1 MAADEAQGGPPESEL
16 ADQASFVGHDLCD
29 SAVQSS
35 VETSVDANHGT
46 AGKWR
51 RVRGGGSV
59 SCKKRGVPVARLAVT
74 AAEER

>member
-46 AGKWR
+46 AGSR
-51 RVRGGGSV
+51 RRIRFVQEKRRTGGAIGGDSGGREV
-59 SCKKRGVPVARLAVT
+59 G
-74 AAEER
+74 

>member
-1 MAADEAQGGPPESEL
+1 MAADEAQSSSPESEF
-16 ADQASFVGHDLCD
+16 ADQASFVSHDLCD

-51 RVRGGGSV
+51 RIRFVQEKRRTGGAIGGDSGGTKV
-59 SCKKRGVPVARLAVT
+59 G
-74 AAEER
+74 